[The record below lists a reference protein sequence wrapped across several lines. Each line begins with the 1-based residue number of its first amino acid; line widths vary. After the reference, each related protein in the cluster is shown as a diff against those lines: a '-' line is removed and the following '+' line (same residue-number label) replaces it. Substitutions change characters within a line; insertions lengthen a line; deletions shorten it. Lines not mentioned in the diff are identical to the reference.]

1 MLSWLCFPASS
12 SPASG
17 SGSQSA
23 NQSSI
28 FSSFRLWISIC
39 RSALPLLCFCKAFWV
54 ETELQFTAA
63 NGELWTSDLL
73 TLLTKSCLTMPLEQR
88 FQFPSGCC
96 QISTT
101 EFGLCWTASNI
112 KQTPGGPCWWKL
124 LLLVVGSSS
133 SLLVEA
139 CV

>member
-1 MLSWLCFPASS
+1 MLLLDQQQQAKCFLGFAFQLHLCPEVCNSKRSGCPVLVSPFAFLFKQNAFLALLSS
-12 SPASG
+12 F
-17 SGSQSA
+17 
-23 NQSSI
+23 I

-101 EFGLCWTASNI
+101 EFGL
-112 KQTPGGPCWWKL
+112 
-124 LLLVVGSSS
+124 
-133 SLLVEA
+133 
-139 CV
+139 